1 MFHEKTV
8 IITGSGAG
16 IGREAAI
23 QFAREGASVV
33 VNSISPRGMQVC
45 DEIRAMGGSALFVQ
59 ADVSTEEGS
68 KRVVDQTVKTFRS
81 IHILVNNAGIVHNG
95 GLEEPSTADWDRS
108 MAVNVRSVFLMSK
121 YCLPELR
128 RSKGCII
135 NTASAIALK
144 GVFGRALYSATKGA
158 ILSLSRSMAR
168 EYVQD
173 GIRVNCISP
182 STVLTP
188 SLQERINASSSPEE
202 AMATFVSRHPI
213 GRLGTCEEIAAAILY
228 LASDQAGFI
237 TAANLVL
244 DGGMTM

>member
-1 MFHEKTV
+1 MRKLAIIGASGHGRVVADIARKNGYSEIVFLDDDENIHECGGYPVTGKSAEAGMIDADVIVGIGNASVRRRIQESIPDEKLIILIHPDAVVAEDIVIGTGTVVMAGTV
-8 IITGSGAG
+8 INPGAR
-16 IGREAAI
+16 IG
-23 QFAREGASVV
+23 
-33 VNSISPRGMQVC
+33 
-45 DEIRAMGGSALFVQ
+45 
-59 ADVSTEEGS
+59 
-68 KRVVDQTVKTFRS
+68 
-81 IHILVNNAGIVHNG
+81 
-95 GLEEPSTADWDRS
+95 
-108 MAVNVRSVFLMSK
+108 
-121 YCLPELR
+121 
-128 RSKGCII
+128 KGCII